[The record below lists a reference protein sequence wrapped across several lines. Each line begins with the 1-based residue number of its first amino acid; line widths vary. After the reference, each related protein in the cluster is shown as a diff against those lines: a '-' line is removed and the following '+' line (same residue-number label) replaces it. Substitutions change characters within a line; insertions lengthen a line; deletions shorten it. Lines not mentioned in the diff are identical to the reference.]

1 MASPRDGLA
10 AEVARFGV
18 ERKHPVMRLIFAT
31 PIFLVLLAVACAALG
46 ATTESVRTKDH
57 PIVDDA
63 FLHGYSHNKVVDTI
77 AGQKYRT
84 LTIQCK
90 CVDHKTAT
98 LDADSNN
105 QYDFFSVWTRDLY
118 WGALGWIQAGD
129 QEVLDR
135 AKGSIQALIAC
146 KNRNKADGH
155 VKGWPLNNGRY
166 YVPQAYCMGGAIAED
181 FFPYDSES
189 QADFLLFAHL
199 YWKSSG
205 DTAFIKSIWD
215 DIAYVVKNIE
225 IMDTSGNSLPDDLW
239 GSYDYQGLGQGME
252 EPLMCAKASAAYR
265 AVAEMARA
273 IGNRDESKRLAE
285 LSGRV
290 KKTMNLPISEG
301 GLWKPL
307 PNRGGYYVNHRVIKK
322 GEEGI
327 DDRFIPY
334 ESLVPMFYGMT
345 SSAQNKAIFDRLD
358 GNFDGYYDLKWG
370 PMYVAPAGRDAKSVL
385 ECSTTPW
392 LGFLDVYLRC
402 KHGRE
407 QNRSRIF
414 SLLIKHA
421 YDVPGAC
428 FSEGAG
434 INGGL
439 TGGSGRTWDN
449 GNFFHCLISGVYGIE
464 KTAQCIGVVAPTQM
478 QGFLLTELKNV
489 RWSDAVYDFMWAGV
503 GTKIVKLTLDM
514 VPQQAIRQSGVD
526 TYQLSEKS
534 GKHSVVVTV
543 GD

>member
-1 MASPRDGLA
+1 MLLA
-10 AEVARFGV
+10 V
-18 ERKHPVMRLIFAT
+18 
-31 PIFLVLLAVACAALG
+31 LAVACVALC
-46 ATTESVRTKDH
+46 ATTESVRTKDY
-57 PIVDDA
+57 PVVDDA
-63 FLHGYSHNKVVDTI
+63 FLHGYTHNKVVDTI
-77 AGQKYRT
+77 SGKKYNT
-84 LTIQCK
+84 LTIQCQCAK
-90 CVDHKTAT
+90 GTMPAVDS
-98 LDADSNN
+98 DSNN
-105 QYDFFSVWTRDLY
+105 EYGFFSVWTRDLY

-129 QEVLDR
+129 QEVLGR

-166 YVPQAYCMGGAIAED
+166 YIPQAYCIGGAIADD
-181 FFPYDSES
+181 FFPFDSES

-205 DTAFIKSIWD
+205 DTEFIKSIWD

-225 IMDTSGNSLPDDLW
+225 IMDTNGNSLPDDLW

-252 EPLMCAKASAAYR
+252 EPLMSAKASAAYR
-265 AVAEMARA
+265 AVAQMAKA
-273 IGNRDESKRLAE
+273 IGKRDEAKRLSA
-285 LSGRV
+285 LSDKV

-334 ESLVPMFYGMT
+334 ESLVPVFFGMT
-345 SSAQNKAIFDRLD
+345 TSAQNKAVFDQLD
-358 GNFDGYYDLKWG
+358 GNFDRYYNLKWG
-370 PMYVAPAGRDAKSVL
+370 PMYVAPAFHDAKSVID
-385 ECSTTPW
+385 CSTTPW

-402 KHGRE
+402 KYGRE

-428 FSEGAG
+428 FTEGAG

-464 KTAQCIGVVAPTQM
+464 KTAQGIGVVAPTQM
-478 QGFLLTELKNV
+478 QGFPLTELKNV
-489 RWSDAVYDFMWAGV
+489 RWNNAVYDFQWVGS
-503 GTKIVKLTLDM
+503 GTKISKLTLDSAT
-514 VPQQAIRQSGVD
+514 QQSLRVSGAD
-526 TYQLSEKS
+526 TYQLLEKS
-534 GKHSVVVTV
+534 GRHSVVVTL